1 MLEDFRDQRTCNAAK
16 RTYSAWRRC
25 AFLSDKGLMAARLAR
40 AALRVSI
47 GIGLD
52 WIGTPIGVQKGAP
65 FDQRALLVALASSE
79 LVGVAETAL
88 AQVV

>member
-1 MLEDFRDQRTCNAAK
+1 
-16 RTYSAWRRC
+16 
-25 AFLSDKGLMAARLAR
+25 MAARLAR